1 MDRRRFLR
9 DLLSSAAAL
18 ALAPGLLRAEV
29 AYSSGAVRFAHRL
42 AQQPWLAGWKTVG
55 HETLGPTVATL
66 EGRLPKELAGV
77 FYRNGPAQFDRAG
90 FRYEHWFDGDGMM
103 NAWRIQ
109 PGAGQRGAVE
119 HRARMIAT
127 PKFVR
132 EQQAGRF
139 LLPAGGTIVPGALTI
154 RNNDDMNTANTAV
167 IRHHGRLLAL
177 WEGGSATEL
186 DPDTLRT
193 LGPVTWREDMVAA
206 PFSAHP
212 LRDRD
217 GSVWS
222 FGSLNLLGGAG
233 VLIWHIGA
241 DGKLIRTATLASETP
256 GYLHSFAMTD
266 RHLVFMLMP
275 YRREVSGVA
284 FFKQVR
290 FDPEQPC
297 RVAVVAKDALDAP
310 RWFELPFGAVYHFGQ
325 ARERKGEL
333 IVQAVR
339 HNDLDEMR
347 SPMAAAMRGE
357 RDTASFSTDLVA
369 LRLELASGRGRWE
382 SSGVRQIEFPTF
394 DPRYPDSKA
403 ARLYATTGVDPNT
416 APYSNAIAAIDSERG
431 HREVHRYGA
440 GVMADEHVFVP
451 KPGSRKPGQGWLIG
465 TLLDHRHGRSGL
477 AVLDAE
483 HVSDGPLAQAWV
495 PYTVPLGF
503 HGHFSQVA

>member
-1 MDRRRFLR
+1 MDRRRFLNTFVTG
-9 DLLSSAAAL
+9 AAAL
-18 ALAPGLLRAEV
+18 AIAPGWLRAEV
-29 AYSSGAVRFAHRL
+29 LVPRSAAAGFTQAL
-42 AQQPWLAGWKTVG
+42 AKQPWLEGWKTVG
-55 HETLGPTVATL
+55 RESLGPSMATV
-66 EGRLPKELAGV
+66 EGKLPVGLAGV
-77 FYRNGPAQFDRAG
+77 LYRNGPAVFDRAG
-90 FRYEHWFDGDGMM
+90 FRYQHWFDGDGMM

-109 PGAGQRGAVE
+109 GGAVQ

-139 LLPAGGTIVPGALTI
+139 LLPAGGTTVPGALPI

-186 DPDTLRT
+186 DPDDLRT
-193 LGPVTWREDMVAA
+193 LGPVTWREDMVAG

-212 LRDRD
+212 LLDRD
-217 GSVWS
+217 GSVWN
-222 FGSLNLLGGAG
+222 FGSLAMLGGSG

-241 DGKLIRTATLASETP
+241 DGKLVRTATLASETP

-275 YRREVSGVA
+275 YRRDGSGVA
-284 FFKQVR
+284 FFEQLR
-290 FDPEQPC
+290 FLPDQPC

-310 RWFELPFGAVYHFGQ
+310 RWFELPFGAVYHFGN
-325 ARERKGEL
+325 AHARKGEI

-339 HNDLDEMR
+339 HYDLEQMR

-357 RDTASFSTDLVA
+357 RDASIGTELVA

-382 SSGVRQIEFPTF
+382 SSGVRQLEFPTF

-403 ARLYATTGVDPNT
+403 ARVYAPTAIEPYT

-431 HREVHRYGA
+431 RHDVHRYGA
-440 GVMADEHVFVP
+440 DIMAEEHVFVP
-451 KPGSRKPGQGWLIG
+451 RPGSRKPGQGWLIG
-465 TLLDHRHGRSGL
+465 TLFDHRRGRSGL

-483 HVSDGPLAQAWV
+483 HVADGPLATAWV

-503 HGHFSQVA
+503 HGSFTAS